1 MDMYRA
7 VLFDFYSVWG
17 PDRLAEYHRQLQEL
31 DPEAADTVAKQIDQY
46 YAGLSEMQEIAD
58 SLRFKFKIL
67 GKAVE
72 PNDLL
77 LGEENISPQ
86 IIQFIQYLHGHF
98 LKVGVLANLGKQE
111 RQILDTIH
119 QKYDLFDTITSV
131 DTPGVALLS
140 QETFSRA
147 LYDIGE
153 PPESCVVVS
162 GHEDYLQFAASVGMG
177 AIRFEG
183 FPALMANINQV
194 ISASA

>member
-1 MDMYRA
+1 MYRA

-17 PDRLAEYHRQLQEL
+17 PDRLSEYHRQLQDL
-31 DPEAADTVAKQIDQY
+31 DPEAAETVSKQIQQY
-46 YAGLSEMQEIAD
+46 YAGLSDMQELVD
-58 SLRFKFKIL
+58 SLRFKFKVL

-77 LGEENISPQ
+77 LTEENISPQ

-111 RQILDTIH
+111 RKVLETIH

-131 DTPGVALLS
+131 DSPDTALLS
-140 QETFSRA
+140 QQTFSRA

-153 PPESCVVVS
+153 PPEGCVVVS
-162 GHEDYLQFAASVGMG
+162 GHEDYLQFAASIGLG
-177 AIRFEG
+177 TIRFEG
-183 FPALMANINQV
+183 FPALMANIEQV
-194 ISASA
+194 INPQT

>member
-1 MDMYRA
+1 MYRA

-17 PDRLAEYHRQLQEL
+17 PDRLVEYHRQLSEL
-31 DPEAADTVAKQIDQY
+31 DAAAGETVAQQIQQY
-46 YAGLSEMQEIAD
+46 YAGLSDMQEIVD
-58 SLRFKFKIL
+58 SLRFKFKVL

-72 PNDLL
+72 PTDLL
-77 LGEENISPQ
+77 MGEENISPQ

-111 RQILDTIH
+111 RQILEAIH

-131 DTPGVALLS
+131 DSPDMSLLS
-140 QETFSRA
+140 QATFSRA

-162 GHEDYLQFAASVGMG
+162 GHQDYLVFAASVGMG
-177 AIRFEG
+177 IIKFEG
-183 FPALMANINQV
+183 FPSLQANIDQV
-194 ISASA
+194 INSSS